1 MISSLHPFLFWL
13 LPVYSRQGV
22 PHNSLDKR
30 NRRSRNEQLLCEIR
44 TLFVAR
50 VYSIYIGRNMLIH
63 IVNVNDAGDMP
74 FSSGRGSLPHEDSA
88 ELKPPSLGM
97 QAQEN
102 STRLLNLHSSLSQ
115 QHYNLGRSISL
126 KRSRHHYGHHY
137 SRRNTGSHAGPSLPS
152 HGRNHH
158 LSHDERLPFKFGSQH
173 EASLQFRHQG
183 GEVNLT
189 TEFTFSLLYSIKMVC
204 GICQKLLRR
213 KPYSLGD
220 LPSSSGEYAVVAVLV
235 CGHMYHAE
243 CLEENTSLENTSD
256 PQCPQCCV

>member
-1 MISSLHPFLFWL
+1 MGKRKRSGSAPHHHNPPTDPSSSPS
-13 LPVYSRQGV
+13 PS
-22 PHNSLDKR
+22 
-30 NRRSRNEQLLCEIR
+30 
-44 TLFVAR
+44 
-50 VYSIYIGRNMLIH
+50 
-63 IVNVNDAGDMP
+63 GDMP
-74 FSSGRGSLPHEDSA
+74 FSSGRGSLPHERRSHLLDSA

-183 GEVNLT
+183 GEKADFIRP
-189 TEFTFSLLYSIKMVC
+189 ERIRFSSLVTDVVSSSDSIKMVC